1 MNRFKCMNG
10 FANRPMIASSW
21 RIASRT
27 GDKNGYIQ
35 EINYLAK
42 CEKKLEM
49 GVLIA
54 IANDLDDPIFTLWE
68 KGLQAVVNDNE
79 AENDETGLEIEGKGN
94 GRKSPLFNLK
104 DTAILYNLLN
114 LLWLLQMMPLET
126 STELNIESSQLKISF
141 FRQL

>member
-1 MNRFKCMNG
+1 
-10 FANRPMIASSW
+10 
-21 RIASRT
+21 
-27 GDKNGYIQ
+27 
-35 EINYLAK
+35 
-42 CEKKLEM
+42 M

-94 GRKSPLFNLK
+94 GRESPLFNLK

>member
-1 MNRFKCMNG
+1 
-10 FANRPMIASSW
+10 MIASSW
-21 RIASRT
+21 RIASRI

-68 KGLQAVVNDNE
+68 KGL
-79 AENDETGLEIEGKGN
+79 
-94 GRKSPLFNLK
+94 
-104 DTAILYNLLN
+104 
-114 LLWLLQMMPLET
+114 
-126 STELNIESSQLKISF
+126 
-141 FRQL
+141 